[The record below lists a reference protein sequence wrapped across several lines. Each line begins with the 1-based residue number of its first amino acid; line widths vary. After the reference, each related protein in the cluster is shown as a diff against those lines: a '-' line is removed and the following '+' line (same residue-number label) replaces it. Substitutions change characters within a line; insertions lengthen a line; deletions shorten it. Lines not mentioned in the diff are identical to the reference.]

1 MKYFSL
7 LIVAGVLLFSAC
19 KNGKNAPKTTKEL
32 LEQAV
37 PNMNAG
43 AGKFTIEAPN
53 GWRRVDTAMNGIKT
67 TLVLAPEVT
76 DGFRSNINVI
86 SENMGSHS
94 LQTYFD
100 NAVGTMEKYLEK
112 FTVSDK
118 GDKDINGVP
127 SKWVKYTSVQG
138 GKNMAAILYL
148 VPKNGVVYGITGIT
162 KAGEGDKYFAV
173 FEQAASTFKVTE

>member
-1 MKYFSL
+1 
-7 LIVAGVLLFSAC
+7 
-19 KNGKNAPKTTKEL
+19 
-32 LEQAV
+32 
-37 PNMNAG
+37 MNAG
-43 AGKFTIEAPN
+43 AGKFTIETPD

-67 TLVLAPEVT
+67 TIVLAPEVI
-76 DGFRSNINVI
+76 DGFRSNINVV
-86 SENMGSHS
+86 SENMGSHT

-100 NAVGTMEKYLEK
+100 NTVGTMEKYLEK

-127 SKWVKYTSVQG
+127 AKWVKYTSIQG

-148 VPKNGVVYGITGIT
+148 VPKNGIVYGITGMT

-173 FEQAASTFKVTE
+173 FEHAASTFTVTQ